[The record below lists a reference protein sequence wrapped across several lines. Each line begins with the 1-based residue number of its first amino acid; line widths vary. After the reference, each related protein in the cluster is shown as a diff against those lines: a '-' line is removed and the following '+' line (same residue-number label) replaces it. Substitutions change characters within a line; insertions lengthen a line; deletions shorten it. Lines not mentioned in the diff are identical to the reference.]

1 MCRYFSWHFFEH
13 VGNTLLLFIHLL
25 MLSLSFMDSLFTYYN
40 SGENLA
46 KAHLS
51 PPSNLF
57 NEYLTQPFTG
67 LEMDL
72 TGAKREFKKKKERK
86 KMDTQIDRHPGIRL
100 TVL

>member
-1 MCRYFSWHFFEH
+1 MCRYFSWHLFEH
-13 VGNTLLLFIHLL
+13 VGATLLLFIHLL
-25 MLSLSFMDSLFTYYN
+25 MPSLSFMDSLFIYYN
-40 SGENLA
+40 PGENLA

-72 TGAKREFKKKKERK
+72 TGATREFKKKKKDEH
-86 KMDTQIDRHPGIRL
+86 TDR
-100 TVL
+100 